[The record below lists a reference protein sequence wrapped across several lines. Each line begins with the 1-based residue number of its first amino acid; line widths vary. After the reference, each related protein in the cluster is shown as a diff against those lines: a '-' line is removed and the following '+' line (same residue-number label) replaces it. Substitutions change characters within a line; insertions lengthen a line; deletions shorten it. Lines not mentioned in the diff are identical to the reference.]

1 MKNKKKRAKKS
12 KAPEFKPPVITFNE
26 AEHSYTINGFPC
38 LSVTQV
44 LESAGITNIARV
56 PAEVLEAA
64 RKFGN
69 AGHKLLELYDYN
81 DLDEGPGGFSEPLR
95 PYLECWKKFKED
107 TGADIKY
114 IEDRVG
120 SERFQFCGTLDRVIC
135 FPKNVQYHNIEI
147 KKGLALADLKFTT
160 AITPAVK
167 LQTAGYEIALAE
179 TRPILKITQRMVI
192 RLTETEPEVRVY
204 ESPADLEI
212 FKSALIISH
221 FKLREKIK

>member
-1 MKNKKKRAKKS
+1 MKNKKKRAKKQPS
-12 KAPEFKPPVITFNE
+12 YTPPVITFNE
-26 AEHSYTINGFPC
+26 AEHAYTINGFPC

-44 LESAGITNIARV
+44 LESAGITNIGRV

-81 DLDEGPGGFSEPLR
+81 DLDESPGGFSEPLR
-95 PYLECWKKFKED
+95 PYLECWKKFKAD

-120 SERFQFCGTLDRVIC
+120 SERFQFCGTLDRVIY
-135 FPKNVQYHNIEI
+135 FPKNIQYHNIEI
-147 KKGLALADLKFTT
+147 KKGLTLADLKFTS

-167 LQTAGYEIALAE
+167 IQVAGYEIALAE
-179 TRPILKITQRMVI
+179 TRPFLKITQRMVI

-204 ESPADLEI
+204 DSPADLEI
-212 FKSALIISH
+212 FKAALIVAH
-221 FKLREKIK
+221 FKIRERIK